1 MKKIFIPNND
11 LLKIAQDIKDKFKNV
26 KVFIHRQNEKII
38 VNLPNN
44 LDRLKVEE
52 LKTFL
57 KLEYPHYQF
66 IFFFQ

>member
-38 VNLPNN
+38 
-44 LDRLKVEE
+44 D
-52 LKTFL
+52 
-57 KLEYPHYQF
+57 
-66 IFFFQ
+66 